1 MRDSDSRLLQEAY
14 SQILNPTPVL
24 NEGFG
29 DIAKRISSSLSIP
42 FAIAVAGLGQYGC
55 NEQQCDPDSKD
66 KTEAV
71 LNNVQKEIPNLQ
83 KEIEGEIIK
92 PNQIYK
98 INWDTGKAEEVKD
111 ETPETLDLGELKPNV
126 VYFIDDKGTVYEVLD
141 PGEWKPV
148 KSKGPSNMIPRR
160 ASLNTPG
167 GKVNELPQGLQDAV
181 PEDAVPE
188 GPVPAWKQE
197 F

>member
-24 NEGFG
+24 NEGIG
-29 DIAKRISSSLSIP
+29 DIAKSISSKLRLP
-42 FAIAVAGLGQYGC
+42 LAIAAAGLSQYGC
-55 NEQQCDPDSKD
+55 NEQQCDPDSQG

-71 LNNVQKEIPNLQ
+71 LKDVQ

-98 INWDTGKAEEVKD
+98 INWDSGKAEEVRD
-111 ETPETLDLGELKPNV
+111 EKPETLDLGELKPGV
-126 VYFIDDKGTVYEVLD
+126 VYFIDDEGTVYEVLD

-148 KSKGPSNMIPRR
+148 QSKGPSNMIPRR

-167 GKVNELPQGLQDAV
+167 GEVNELPQELQDAV
-181 PEDAVPE
+181 P
-188 GPVPAWKQE
+188 AWAQE